1 MLTIIQMMDS
11 RWLRRGLEPIK
22 TTATSAIMTN
32 LILEK
37 GKYKLYC
44 FYHPERHFAIYEND
58 IAVFLTKYEKEAIR
72 VFSQL
77 TKGK

>member
-1 MLTIIQMMDS
+1 
-11 RWLRRGLEPIK
+11 
-22 TTATSAIMTN
+22 MTN